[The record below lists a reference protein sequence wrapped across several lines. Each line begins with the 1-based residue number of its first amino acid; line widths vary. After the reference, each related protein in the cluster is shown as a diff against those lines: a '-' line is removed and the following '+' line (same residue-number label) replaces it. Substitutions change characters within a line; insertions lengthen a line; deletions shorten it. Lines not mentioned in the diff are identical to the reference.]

1 MLEMFILIIQKIYKI
16 FASFFIHHLLNN
28 LITAKRKPCQPC
40 QGPPTVGFCKRL
52 NSGYT
57 FDQDSNSCK
66 RFKGP
71 GCELTGNAF
80 TKKEECESK
89 CRTSNFKNTF
99 TVLND
104 SYGTDTISM
113 FEIG

>member
-1 MLEMFILIIQKIYKI
+1 MFILIIQKI
-16 FASFFIHHLLNN
+16 FASFFIHHSLND
-28 LITAKRKPCQPC
+28 LITAKKKPDQPC
-40 QGPPTVGFCKRL
+40 KGSPTTGFCKRL

-57 FDQDSNSCK
+57 YDQDSNSCK

-71 GCELTGNAF
+71 GCELTSCELTNNAF
-80 TKKEECESK
+80 PKKEECESK

-99 TVLND
+99 TVSNN
-104 SYGTDTISM
+104 SYGMDTISM